1 MVESIRYLACHN
13 NKSKDGIFDGCTEF
27 EPSQDDPLKCEC
39 CDCHRNHHLAFTAE
53 VVQFGVC
60 ERVIDGQRDGCQVF
74 LASTVNDRR
83 CACCN
88 CHKNFHCQPSLKQ
101 LASSLFNASSQDSH
115 KISLVTGSELVDLT
129 RNEEPE
135 AKRLKVTDD
144 VECEPELPVILE
156 AIKVESPDRLPHQS
170 MKDDSSYDF
179 DDTSYLMSLPP
190 VLKKNWL
197 DVRSHFPFEKS
208 GVYYPRQSKDVKKG
222 RCWTIF
228 REPCHKEINV
238 NKGSLNLANFKTH
251 LTPRAVGGVG
261 KPTFHELA
269 LAKLKIEGEQRQ
281 KEMDLKTEEDRIKR
295 CAWIKQYAAE
305 GLYLF
310 PFCFFTHVFSRIH
323 FDRPFQAL
331 VADSGT
337 IMHFGRIKCRTFR

>member
-13 NKSKDGIFDGCTEF
+13 NKGKDGIFDGCTEF

-39 CDCHRNHHLAFTAE
+39 CDCHRNYHLVFTVE
-53 VVQFGVC
+53 VVQFGIC
-60 ERVIDGQRDGCQVF
+60 EKIVDGQRDGCQGF

-88 CHKNFHCQPSLKQ
+88 CHKNFHCQPGLKK
-101 LASSLFNASSQDSH
+101 LVSSFLDASSQDSH
-115 KISLVTGSELVDLT
+115 KISLVTRSQLVDLT

-135 AKRLKVTDD
+135 AKRLKVTNEPSCDI
-144 VECEPELPVILE
+144 ECEPKLPVILE
-156 AIKVESPDRLPHQS
+156 TIKVESPDRAPHQK
-170 MKDDSSYDF
+170 MKDLEDPSFDFNDSSY
-179 DDTSYLMSLPP
+179 LLSLPP

-197 DVRSHFPFEKS
+197 DIRSDFTFEKS

-228 REPCHKEINV
+228 CEPCQKEINV

-251 LTPRAVGGVG
+251 LTPRAVGGIG

-269 LAKLKIEGEQRQ
+269 LAKMKIEGEQRQ
-281 KEMDLKTEEDRIKR
+281 KEMDLKVEEDRIKR
-295 CAWIKQYAAE
+295 SVWIKKYADE
-305 GLYLF
+305 GVYS
-310 PFCFFTHVFSRIH
+310 HI
-323 FDRPFQAL
+323 AL
-331 VADSGT
+331 
-337 IMHFGRIKCRTFR
+337 